1 MAGENATVKSTVY
14 ENPQNQTLMKAF
26 NPEMY
31 DHNLPRM
38 YPIHR
43 HIFIH
48 SVATRDF
55 EIKHVYYKGVLRGCK
70 SGERYVT
77 AHAVPDPPQQIT
89 VEAERGGTKVEVEPR
104 DEAGWRVAIDMLNP
118 NNPSTDPYFRPTPRQ
133 SALYST
139 GQGVD
144 LIKFG
149 LFPSLNKVPT
159 EEELQRAEAVRDEA
173 RQALVDEAF
182 EEHASNPQNFRNW
195 MRNHPDIHDAAE
207 ALGVEAD
214 FLVKKAVVKTSCP
227 NCGDSVKS
235 GIAFHKS
242 SAGVLCIIDFKKAY
256 EAGAI
261 KKEDVPPGK
270 RWQGFGKVEVA

>member
-1 MAGENATVKSTVY
+1 MAGETSTVKATIFD
-14 ENPQNQTLMKAF
+14 NPQNQQLMKAF

-31 DHNLPRM
+31 DSNLPRM
-38 YPIHR
+38 HSIHR

-55 EIKHVYYKGVLRGCK
+55 DIKHVYFKGTLHGCK
-70 SGERYVT
+70 NGERYVT
-77 AHAVPDPPQQIT
+77 PHAVADPPQQIT
-89 VEAERGGTKVEVEPR
+89 VDAERGGTRVEVEPR

-118 NNPSTDPYFRPTPRQ
+118 NNPSTDPYFKPSPRQ
-133 SALYST
+133 AALYSL

-144 LIKFG
+144 LIKYG

-159 EEELQRAEAVRDEA
+159 EDELKKAEAARDET

-182 EEHASNPQNFRNW
+182 EEHASNPQNFRSW

-207 ALGVEAD
+207 SLGVEAD